1 MSRSSDT
8 SPFKTFE
15 IIFSFEKLLK
25 SCSAYESS
33 ATLQVFTLEWFLM
46 AQHVDRGSLEM
57 CVMHWVFS
65 ELPLL
70 YRLCCVFLC
79 HRKKSERG
87 RWSARGEKQVR
98 EQPWMRHETH
108 QMTRFF
114 SGTQRW
120 QCISW
125 ALSLDPSALV
135 VRSALVIKL
144 YNTDVFCEWV
154 SPSIFW
160 NSFQE
165 TEITTIS
172 QMMWAAMSS
181 NSFAIVK
188 FATAKLKM
196 KTLSAGFPVALH
208 STASQFVDRHSNR
221 CFLLLRIADLV
232 VDVADVLDVSV
243 SEIVAFP
250 PSEHLAF
257 IDIVSM
263 QKQILVAV
271 EEAFLG
277 PISIQTKN
285 PMFGVL

>member
-1 MSRSSDT
+1 MVTIVNLEMKLIIFFFENFLFVFVFFLVFQILLLAEQKTGMSRSSDT
-8 SPFKTFE
+8 SPFTTFE
-15 IIFSFEKLLK
+15 IIFSFENLLK

-57 CVMHWVFS
+57 CVMHWLFS
-65 ELPLL
+65 ELLLL

-87 RWSARGEKQVR
+87 RWSAHGEKQVR

-114 SGTQRW
+114 SGA

-125 ALSLDPSALV
+125 ALSLDPSALA

-144 YNTDVFCEWV
+144 YITDVFCEWV
-154 SPSIFW
+154 SCLHHPVDFLE
-160 NSFQE
+160 FLQE

-181 NSFAIVK
+181 NLFAIVK

-196 KTLSAGFPVALH
+196 RTLSAGFPVALY

-221 CFLLLRIADLV
+221 SFFLLRIADLV
-232 VDVADVLDVSV
+232 VDVADVLV
-243 SEIVAFP
+243 
-250 PSEHLAF
+250 
-257 IDIVSM
+257 
-263 QKQILVAV
+263 QKRPKCNMV
-271 EEAFLG
+271 
-277 PISIQTKN
+277 
-285 PMFGVL
+285 